1 MECGSLVLPS
11 ERLDA
16 IFERIERIEQVSNI
30 RDFTGLLTERALTTA

>member
-1 MECGSLVLPS
+1 MECGSLVLPP

-16 IFERIERIEQVSNI
+16 IFDRIERIEQVANI